1 MRKRI
6 IPQDTPQDPPIDQ
19 DWLDLERLGLVEITS
34 EDPAHPIESALLSD
48 TGSFWRASC
57 PGEQTIRLVFDQ
69 PLRIKCIRLKFHEEQ
84 HERTQ
89 EIALRYS
96 MDGGQTYHLIVRQQY
111 NLSPPETTCE
121 IEEYTVDLDK
131 VTVLELSIVPD
142 ISGGDVHA
150 SLTGF
155 QLA

>member
-6 IPQDTPQDPPIDQ
+6 IPQDAPQDPPFDQ

-34 EDPAHPIESALLSD
+34 EDPAHPIESALLSE

-69 PLRIKCIRLKFHEEQ
+69 SLRIERIRLKFLEEQ

-89 EIALRYS
+89 EIALMYS
-96 MDGGQTYHLIVRQQY
+96 PDGGQTFHLIVRQQY
-111 NLSPPETTCE
+111 NFSPPETTCE
-121 IEEYTVDLDK
+121 IEEYTVDLDQ

-142 ISGGDVHA
+142 ISGGDVRA
-150 SLTGF
+150 SLAGF